1 MQPGRWVAEW
11 ASIAD
16 RSVATV
22 RETQATGGVID
33 RSNAVV
39 AVLGNTDLIAT
50 LVIGVL
56 VVLAGGLIVV
66 IRSGSAES
74 TNSRAEPA
82 NQTDTEATVATET
95 ADPIAE
101 FEERIGSKTLDRLEP
116 IAPEAVEHVRTRR
129 PGDRA
134 ERTETVDQLERELC
148 RGVED
153 AIVDGDLDPTLTS
166 RYGESYE
173 IVNLPSQYREVTLPP
188 SNETIHIADIE
199 SVAGD
204 ALEHEEGVRTVERT
218 VSPLYDH
225 CREIESYVEQRE
237 EAFAT
242 QYTALERTLEDI
254 RELTDRLEGSLGER
268 ITEFVIEG
276 RHGEIDGVVEI
287 QRQLEA
293 ATRSL
298 HRCAFDEATRT
309 LRDARQESDELLLTV
324 DFLGGL
330 VGTIEHGSARIEI
343 PDGVSVAFITDLA
356 SVVERAYD
364 VTVELEGRTI
374 IVDDHSESMTSSDRI
389 ADSTVAS
396 VSSDDGASQTGQQR
410 ERIAPESAADELL
423 FILRE
428 LDSVGDSETVECQ
441 TEQLPETVA
450 RPEVLSELATFCRR
464 QTDIVAMV
472 ELQDG
477 APPGF
482 LELEFVDQ
490 FGASTGLKALR
501 ERFTDRYGG

>member
-1 MQPGRWVAEW
+1 MQPDRWVAER

-16 RSVATV
+16 WSVATV
-22 RETQATGGVID
+22 RETQATGWGID
-33 RSNAVV
+33 RSDAVV
-39 AVLGNTDLIAT
+39 AVLGNTGLIAT

-56 VVLAGGLIVV
+56 VLLAGGLIVV
-66 IRSGSAES
+66 IRSGSAAS
-74 TNSRAEPA
+74 TNSSAEPA
-82 NQTDTEATVATET
+82 NQTETEATTATET
-95 ADPIAE
+95 ADPKAE
-101 FEERIGSKTLDRLEP
+101 FEERIGSQTLDRLEP
-116 IAPEAVEHVRTRR
+116 IAPEAVERVRTRR
-129 PGDRA
+129 PGDRE
-134 ERTETVDQLERELC
+134 ERTETVDQLERELR

-153 AIVDGDLDPTLTS
+153 AIVNGDLDPSLTS

-173 IVNLPSQYREVTLPP
+173 IVNLPSRYREVTLPP
-188 SNETIHIADIE
+188 SNETIHITDLE

-204 ALEHEEGVRTVERT
+204 ALEHEAGVRTVEKT

-268 ITEFVIEG
+268 ISEFVLEG

-287 QRQLEA
+287 ERQLEA

-309 LRDARQESDELLLTV
+309 LRDARRESDELLLTV

-330 VGTIEHGSARIEI
+330 VGTIEHGSAQIEI
-343 PDGVSVAFITDLA
+343 PDGVSVAFITDLT

-374 IVDDHSESMTSSDRI
+374 IVDDHSESVTGSDRT
-389 ADSTVAS
+389 ADSTVTS
-396 VSSDDGASQTGQQR
+396 VSSDDSASQTGQQR
-410 ERIAPESAADELL
+410 ERIAPESVADELL

-464 QTDIVAMV
+464 QTDIVATV

-490 FGASTGLKALR
+490 FGASSGLKALR